1 MASLQMF
8 TVNFTKKINYKHY
21 KFAFSIVAKLMK
33 NFLFIFIFSVVCYFC
48 TLLQNHNTTVF
59 VVFFMFKI

>member
-8 TVNFTKKINYKHY
+8 TVNFTLKINYKHY
-21 KFAFSIVAKLMK
+21 KFAFSIVTKLI
-33 NFLFIFIFSVVCYFC
+33 NDFLFIFICSAVCYFC

-59 VVFFMFKI
+59 VVFYV